1 MKQKNTIT
9 ALRLRTVQMNCFLR
23 ERIVCQNRLMQT
35 RKVFRVT
42 DDFVGLREKDLLTD
56 FIFSSALY
64 DR

>member
-9 ALRLRTVQMNCFLR
+9 ALRLKTVQMNCFLR
-23 ERIVCQNRLMQT
+23 EITVCPNRLMHT

-42 DDFVGLREKDLLTD
+42 DDFVGLREKDLLPD

-64 DR
+64 ER

>member
-1 MKQKNTIT
+1 MKQKNIIT

-23 ERIVCQNRLMQT
+23 ERIVCQNSLMHT
-35 RKVFRVT
+35 RKIFRAT
-42 DDFVGLREKDLLTD
+42 GDFVVFREKDLLPD

>member
-9 ALRLRTVQMNCFLR
+9 ALRLRIVQMNCFLR
-23 ERIVCQNRLMQT
+23 ERTVRQNSLMHT
-35 RKVFRVT
+35 RKIFRAT
-42 DDFVGLREKDLLTD
+42 DDFVVLPEKDLLPS

>member
-23 ERIVCQNRLMQT
+23 EITVCPNSLMHS
-35 RKVFRVT
+35 RKVFRAT
-42 DDFVGLREKDLLTD
+42 DDFVVLREKDLLPG

-64 DR
+64 ER

>member
-23 ERIVCQNRLMQT
+23 EITVCPNRLMHT

-42 DDFVGLREKDLLTD
+42 DDFVVFRDKDLLTD
-56 FIFSSALY
+56 FIFRSAL
-64 DR
+64 